1 MIMTSLNK
9 ELKERL
15 DKLSPRNNELLESFL
30 TDISNAE
37 NDVEKNDAVTR
48 LRTRVREIVAKDE

>member
-1 MIMTSLNK
+1 MISLNK
-9 ELKERL
+9 ELQERL

>member
-1 MIMTSLNK
+1 MIMISLNK
-9 ELKERL
+9 ELQERL